1 MNEIKCPK
9 CGTVFQISELDY
21 DSIVKQVRDAE
32 FSKEL
37 EIHEKQHKLNEENAV
52 KIAISDTEKKYQVQI
67 NDKNLEIQKLKGELK
82 TKEENTKN
90 KLEKEYTSQI
100 NEKDFEIQDLK
111 NQLKVI
117 KAKNELDLKN
127 KISEKEKEIDNLTNH
142 IELQRNEY

>member
-37 EIHEKQHKLNEENAV
+37 AFHEKQHKLNEENAV

-67 NDKNLEIQKLKGELK
+67 NDKDLEIQKLKGDYVLL
-82 TKEENTKN
+82 EN
-90 KLEKEYTSQI
+90 
-100 NEKDFEIQDLK
+100 DLPD
-111 NQLKVI
+111 I
-117 KAKNELDLKN
+117 F
-127 KISEKEKEIDNLTNH
+127 SE
-142 IELQRNEY
+142 